1 MQRAL
6 AWVYGLSCHAAF
18 AAAVALM
25 ARGLYTGMQ
34 SGGGTL
40 AGASAWAANLL
51 LTLQFPLLHS
61 FLLTRRGR
69 RLLARLAPLR
79 LGERLSTTTYA
90 GIASLQ
96 LLLVFTLWS
105 PSGIVLWSAAGG
117 ARVGRII
124 PELPLI
130 NSPRQGRG

>member
-6 AWVYGLSCHAAF
+6 AWVYGLACHAAF

-25 ARGLYTGMQ
+25 IRGLYTGLQ

-40 AGASAWAANLL
+40 TGAAAWAANLL
-51 LTLQFPLLHS
+51 LTLQFPILHS
-61 FLLTRRGR
+61 YLLTRRGR
-69 RLLARLAPLR
+69 RLLARLAPGQ

-96 LLLVFTLWS
+96 LLLVFALWS
-105 PSGIVLWSAAGG
+105 PTGTVLWSAAG
-117 ARVGRII
+117 
-124 PELPLI
+124 PK
-130 NSPRQGRG
+130 SPICRG